1 MGQVV
6 SVFEQPSSDPGVVR
20 LELNRS
26 LTGMAHETYV
36 RGPEVQGNRP
46 PDVLARLLFD
56 EGTRVRRVHVYSNQV
71 TIELEPSCT
80 GEGLV
85 EMIRD
90 LFTHYRPGVMPSL
103 P

>member
-20 LELNRS
+20 LELNRT

-36 RGPEVQGNRP
+36 RGTPVHGNRP
-46 PDVLARLLFD
+46 PDVLARLLFE
-56 EGTRVRRVHVYSNQV
+56 EGERVRRVHMYSNQV
-71 TIELEPSCT
+71 TIELEPWSS
-80 GEGLV
+80 GEGLAEIV
-85 EMIRD
+85 RE
-90 LFTHYRPGVMPSL
+90 LYVHYKPGVTPSL